1 MHKRPSIVEIIGA
14 PCDLGCNL
22 RGANVGPSMVR
33 VAGLTDR
40 LEELSIRAI
49 DGGDIA
55 VPLRERLA
63 ELDARVAALGELS
76 SLDQRSSTEAAP
88 RVGA

>member
-1 MHKRPSIVEIIGA
+1 MWLAGLAAAPVACFSSDWVLATTFDQNGGPCEPATKEAMHKRPSIVEIIGA

-49 DGGDIA
+49 GG
-55 VPLRERLA
+55 
-63 ELDARVAALGELS
+63 
-76 SLDQRSSTEAAP
+76 
-88 RVGA
+88 